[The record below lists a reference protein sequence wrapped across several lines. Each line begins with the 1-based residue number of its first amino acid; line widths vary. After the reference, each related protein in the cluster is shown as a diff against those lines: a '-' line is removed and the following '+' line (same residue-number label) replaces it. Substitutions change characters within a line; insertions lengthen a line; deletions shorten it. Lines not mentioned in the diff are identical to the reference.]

1 MKGID
6 KLMKLK
12 KGFREGFF
20 HFNFSWVGSLYQW
33 MLTSF
38 VIVSLPLIFAI
49 LYALISLDSYS
60 KQAHRTVFQT
70 VMVTENSRLI
80 LERLIS
86 MERSI
91 RQFQILNENSFFEA
105 YIQHRHKLLKLL
117 SDSEFDGL
125 DNVLTI
131 KLKKLRESE
140 AKLFHQIY
148 TEGINSNKKLSP
160 TDLIKFENLVGQAR
174 ALIRE
179 GSKQQSTEVSAL
191 SKFETEI
198 KNRLLLIVLVSAC
211 LALLLSVFFVHF
223 ITRPIKKIGSSIK
236 HLAKEDF
243 DFPVEVYGP
252 RDLRELGQNLEG
264 LRRELKYLENEKQHF
279 IRSVSHELKTPL
291 ATLKEGTDLLSEEV
305 IGNLND
311 EQREVLSLMKM
322 GNFNIINLVSNLLE
336 YQRAVSIQSRL
347 EYSQFDLSCLMS
359 SLIEEYKLLF
369 QSKNQKVLVKGP
381 SILITA
387 DYNKLKIILSN
398 FISNAIKFSSKNTCI
413 GFSSHINGKQV
424 QILIEDQ
431 GPGIPE
437 SIRSEIFEDFFQGK
451 INEDSVMKGT
461 GLGLAI
467 VGYYVVKH
475 GGRTILLP
483 PNDEYSGAR
492 FVLELPLEAKNE
504 S

>member
-1 MKGID
+1 
-6 KLMKLK
+6 MKLK
-12 KGFREGFF
+12 KGLLKRVSF
-20 HFNFSWVGSLYQW
+20 HFNSSWIGSLYQW

-38 VIVSLPLIFAI
+38 VVVSLPLIFAI
-49 LYALISLDSYS
+49 LYALTSLDSYS

-70 VMVTENSRLI
+70 VTVTENARLV

-91 RQFQILNENSFFEA
+91 RQFQILNEASFFDA

-117 SDSEFDGL
+117 QESDFEGL
-125 DNVLTI
+125 TPILSQ
-131 KLKKLRESE
+131 KLKELKQEE
-140 AKLFHQIY
+140 GELFQVIY
-148 TEGINSNKKLSP
+148 TERVNNKKALLAS
-160 TDLIKFENLVGQAR
+160 DLVKFESLVEKAR
-174 ALIRE
+174 VLIRA
-179 GSKQQSTEVSAL
+179 GSKQQSKEVLAL
-191 SKFETEI
+191 SEFENEVM
-198 KNRLLLIVLVSAC
+198 NRLFFIVLLSAF
-211 LALLLSVFFVHF
+211 LALLLSIFFVHF
-223 ITRPIKKIGSSIK
+223 ITKPIKKIGSAIK

-243 DFPVEVYGP
+243 DYPIEVSGP
-252 RDLRELGQNLEG
+252 RDLRELSQNMEG
-264 LRRELKYLENEKQHF
+264 LRKELKYLENEKQHF

-305 IGNLND
+305 IGPLND
-311 EQREVLSLMKM
+311 EQREVLNLMKM

-347 EYSQFDLSCLMS
+347 EYSRFDLSSLMS
-359 SLIEEYKLLF
+359 SLIDEYQLLF
-369 QSKNQKVLVKGP
+369 QSKNQTVIGENP
-381 SILITA
+381 SIEITA

-398 FISNAIKFSSKNTCI
+398 FISNAIKFSGKNTQI
-413 GFSSHINGKQV
+413 NLSSKVEGKQV
-424 QILIEDQ
+424 NILIEDQ

-437 SIRSEIFEDFFQGK
+437 SIRSEIFEDFFQG
-451 INEDSVMKGT
+451 NVSEDSVMKGT

-483 PNDEYSGAR
+483 PNDKYCGAR
-492 FVLELPLEAKNE
+492 FSLELPLEAKNE

>member
-1 MKGID
+1 MKFKKSFVE
-6 KLMKLK
+6 KLS
-12 KGFREGFF
+12 FRV
-20 HFNFSWVGSLYQW
+20 NSSWIGSLYQW

-38 VIVSLPLIFAI
+38 IIVSLPLIFAI
-49 LYALISLDSYS
+49 LYAFMALDNYS

-70 VMVTENSRLI
+70 VMVTENSRLL

-91 RQFQILNENSFFEA
+91 RQFQILNEASFFEA
-105 YIQHRHKLLKLL
+105 YIQHRHKFLKLL
-117 SDSEFDGL
+117 SDSEFNGL
-125 DNVLTI
+125 NQTLAI
-131 KLKKLRESE
+131 KLNSLKEDE
-140 AKLFHQIY
+140 TTLFHQIY
-148 TEGINSNKKLSP
+148 TEGINDNKVLSF
-160 TDLIKFENLVGQAR
+160 TDLVGFENLVGKAR
-174 ALIRE
+174 DLIRE
-179 GSKQQSTEVSAL
+179 GSKQQSAEVFAL
-191 SKFETEI
+191 SKFEAEV
-198 KNRLLLIVLVSAC
+198 KSRLIFIVLVSAC

-236 HLAKEDF
+236 HLAKDDF
-243 DFPVEVYGP
+243 DFSVEESGP

-264 LRRELKYLENEKQHF
+264 LRKELKYLENEKQHF

-305 IGNLND
+305 IGTLND

-347 EYSQFDLSCLMS
+347 EYSQFDLSSLMS
-359 SLIEEYKLLF
+359 SLVEEYQLLF
-369 QSKNQKVLVKGP
+369 QSKNQAVVMKNP
-381 SILITA
+381 SIQITA

-398 FISNAIKFSSKNTCI
+398 FISNAIKFSGKNTRI
-413 GFSSHINGKQV
+413 GFSSEVEGKKV

-451 INEDSVMKGT
+451 ANEDSVMKGT

-475 GGRTILLP
+475 GGKTVLLS
-483 PNDEYSGAR
+483 PNKEYCGAR
-492 FVLELPLEAKNE
+492 FSLELPLEAKNV